1 MMKLYKVM
9 SPKTIVFINFIELNP
24 KRMLN
29 PKKKIIGEEIK
40 IKWLDLKKSIRS
52 EFKFLELKIINIIK
66 YNNAPTI
73 IIILLKKFV
82 GSINPYIITEK
93 TI

>member
-1 MMKLYKVM
+1 MFTNIMMKLYKVM

-40 IKWLDLKKSIRS
+40 IK
-52 EFKFLELKIINIIK
+52 
-66 YNNAPTI
+66 
-73 IIILLKKFV
+73 
-82 GSINPYIITEK
+82 
-93 TI
+93 